1 MNDVSLISEPRIAPH
16 ATGTPS
22 TDQPRPMSFAI
33 LRNTHEAFRTSIR
46 LQHEALKL
54 GDEASFR
61 AEWQAFKRALAVH
74 VAMEDH
80 TMFALLDE
88 VGAGAIMAAQLPD
101 EHVEEERFAA
111 RVDAALAA
119 GSPALLYGTWAA
131 WKDVHLRHLVHEE
144 EIVTPLTMK
153 TAPTP
158 QARGRIVHER
168 VLTPTESLPDFDW
181 AIGWVVR
188 HLSDFGSTAQPPV
201 VATRVFAWGLQN
213 ACSRS
218 QWRRL
223 RPIVQRNCGP
233 AIWAELA
240 SKFGLDGEG
249 AVG

>member
-1 MNDVSLISEPRIAPH
+1 MNHVSLIAERRTAPRAPS
-16 ATGTPS
+16 TPS

-46 LQHEALKL
+46 LQEQALEF
-54 GDEASFR
+54 GDETSFR

-88 VGAGAIMAAQLPD
+88 IGAGAITAAHLPD
-101 EHVEEERFAA
+101 EHVEDERLAA

-119 GSPALLYGTWAA
+119 GDPALLCGTWAA
-131 WKDVHLRHLVHEE
+131 WKAGHLRHLEHEE

-188 HLSDFGSTAQPPV
+188 RLSEFGSTAQPPR

-223 RPIVQRNCGP
+223 RPIVQRKCTP

-249 AVG
+249 AIA

>member
-1 MNDVSLISEPRIAPH
+1 MNHVSLIAEPRIAPR
-16 ATGTPS
+16 GPSTPS

-46 LQHEALKL
+46 LQEQALKL
-54 GDEASFR
+54 RDESSFSV
-61 AEWQAFKRALAVH
+61 EWQAFKRALAVH

-88 VGAGAIMAAQLPD
+88 VGAGAITAAHLPD
-101 EHVEEERFAA
+101 EHVEDERLVAG
-111 RVDAALAA
+111 VDASLAA
-119 GSPALLYGTWAA
+119 GNPALLCGTWAA
-131 WKDVHLRHLVHEE
+131 WKKEHLRHLVHEE

-181 AIGWVVR
+181 SIGWVVR
-188 HLSDFGSTAQPPV
+188 RLSDFGSTAQPPY

-218 QWRRL
+218 QWPRL
-223 RPIVQRNCGP
+223 RPIVQRNCTP

-249 AVG
+249 AIA